1 MSNAAQQLVNTDL
14 VDGAD
19 ADTHEE
25 SGEQY
30 LTFDLAGE
38 IYGVDIL
45 RVMEIRGWQ
54 GATRVP
60 NQPEFMKGVIN
71 LRGAIVPIFDL
82 RQRFD
87 MGHRAY
93 TEDTVI
99 IVLKVESTDGTR
111 VMGIIVDAV
120 NDVLNATC
128 QDIRSTPDFGA
139 RLDTRFISGL
149 ASARDNMIVLLNVD
163 SLLKLESVMS
173 EGS

>member
-1 MSNAAQQLVNTDL
+1 MSNVAQTLPENSL
-14 VDGAD
+14 ADGY
-19 ADTHEE
+19 HEAG
-25 SGEQY
+25 GEQY

-71 LRGAIVPIFDL
+71 LRGAIVPVFDL

-87 MGHRAY
+87 LGWRDY

-99 IVLKVESTDGTR
+99 IVLRVQHGAQTR
-111 VMGIIVDAV
+111 VMGIVVDAV
-120 NDVLNATC
+120 NDVLNATR

-149 ASARDNMIVLLNVD
+149 ASAGASMIVLVD
-163 SLLKLESVMS
+163 VDRLLHMDEAGEVLH
-173 EGS
+173 